1 LTVTDIEIDDDEIRF
16 FDEKAGVRAVIRA
29 RLPDGSMKWVVF
41 VVLAIF
47 LGSENLGY
55 LSMP

>member
-1 LTVTDIEIDDDEIRF
+1 MADIEIDDDEIRF

-29 RLPDGSMKWVVF
+29 KLPDGSMKWVVF